1 MTSVGSINE
10 PELIRKMQAGD
21 RKAMRA
27 AYDVYSG
34 YLAAVCSRYVV
45 TAEDARD
52 ILQDAFVKIF
62 SSIASFR
69 PMENASLKSWMTRI
83 VVNESLKFLK
93 RQKACKFMESTDPI
107 PDDIADEDMPDTRRV
122 PFSVIYEMV
131 RRLPPGC
138 RTVFNLYVFEQKTH
152 KEIARA
158 LEISE
163 GTSASQY
170 HRARALLASNIK
182 EYLKETT

>member
-21 RKAMRA
+21 RKAMHA

-45 TAEDARD
+45 TAEDVRD

-62 SSIASFR
+62 SSISSFR
-69 PMENASLKSWMTRI
+69 PVENASLKSWMTRI
-83 VVNESLKFLK
+83 VVNEALKFIK
-93 RQKACKFMESTDPI
+93 RQKTFNFMESTGSI
-107 PDDIADEDMPDTRRV
+107 PDIAEDGMPDTRSV
-122 PFSVIYEMV
+122 PFAVIYEMV

-138 RTVFNLYVFEQKTH
+138 RTVFNLFVFEEKSH
-152 KEIARA
+152 KEIAKM

-170 HRARALLASNIK
+170 HRAKNLLAK
-182 EYLKETT
+182 EIREYIKETT

>member
-1 MTSVGSINE
+1 MTSVGGINE

-27 AYDVYSG
+27 AYDAYSG

-93 RQKACKFMESTDPI
+93 RQKTYKFLESTDTI
-107 PDDIADEDMPDTRRV
+107 PDIADDDMPDTRSV
-122 PFSVIYEMV
+122 PFPVIYEMV

-170 HRARALLASNIK
+170 HRAKALLAK
-182 EYLKETT
+182 EIRDYINETT

>member
-52 ILQDAFVKIF
+52 ILQDSFVKIF
-62 SSIASFR
+62 SSISTFR

-93 RQKACKFMESTDPI
+93 RQKACKFMESTDTI
-107 PDDIADEDMPDTRRV
+107 PDVADDDMPDTRSV

-170 HRARALLASNIK
+170 HRAKALLAK
-182 EYLKETT
+182 EIRDYINETT